1 MADIFAYAIGIMYTP
16 GPINLLGLGSGLNKQ
31 TRSHLGFF
39 IGVGSAMFI
48 LFVLLGYLGLQVI
61 NPQFLPYVSLIGC
74 GYILYIAWKVAKA
87 KVQVS
92 DTSADASLSFFDGLF
107 MQLLNPKA
115 LVATLPI
122 ATIQFPSADI
132 TGAAIVFWS
141 LILAILAFGAPTS
154 YSLAGLVLGK
164 QVSRPGV
171 FNVFNKLMAV
181 LLVYVA
187 LMIAY
192 EHVLTPLM
200 AYKIDHP

>member
-16 GPINLLGLGSGLNKQ
+16 GPINLLGLSSGLNKQ

-87 KVQVS
+87 KVQVN
-92 DTSADASLSFFDGLF
+92 DASADASLSFFDGLF

-122 ATIQFPSADI
+122 ATIQFPSVNI

-154 YSLAGLVLGK
+154 YSFAGLMLGK

-171 FNVFNKLMAV
+171 FNVFNKLMAI

-192 EHVLTPLM
+192 EHVLTPLL
-200 AYKIDHP
+200 A

>member
-154 YSLAGLVLGK
+154 YSLAGLMLGK

-171 FNVFNKLMAV
+171 FNVFNKLMAI

-200 AYKIDHP
+200 A

>member
-16 GPINLLGLGSGLNKQ
+16 GPINLLGLSSGLNKQ

-74 GYILYIAWKVAKA
+74 GYILYIAWKVAKV

-164 QVSRPGV
+164 QVSRRGV
-171 FNVFNKLMAV
+171 FNVFNKLMAA

-200 AYKIDHP
+200 A

>member
-16 GPINLLGLGSGLNKQ
+16 GPINLLGLSSGLNKQ

-87 KVQVS
+87 KVQVN
-92 DTSADASLSFFDGLF
+92 DASADASLSFFDGLF

-122 ATIQFPSADI
+122 ATIQFPSVDI

-141 LILAILAFGAPTS
+141 FILAILAFGAPTS
-154 YSLAGLVLGK
+154 YSLAGLMLGK
-164 QVSRPGV
+164 QVSRPGI
-171 FNVFNKLMAV
+171 FNVFNKLMAI

-192 EHVLTPLM
+192 EHVLTPLL
-200 AYKIDHP
+200 A

>member
-16 GPINLLGLGSGLNKQ
+16 GPINLLGLSSGLNKQ

-141 LILAILAFGAPTS
+141 FILAILAFGAPTS

-192 EHVLTPLM
+192 EHVLTPLL
-200 AYKIDHP
+200 A

>member
-16 GPINLLGLGSGLNKQ
+16 GPINLLGLSSGLNKQ

-164 QVSRPGV
+164 QVSRRGV
-171 FNVFNKLMAV
+171 FNVFNKLMAA

-200 AYKIDHP
+200 A

>member
-16 GPINLLGLGSGLNKQ
+16 GPINLLGLSSGLNKQ

-92 DTSADASLSFFDGLF
+92 DTSANASLSFFDGLF

-164 QVSRPGV
+164 QVSRTGV

-200 AYKIDHP
+200 A

>member
-16 GPINLLGLGSGLNKQ
+16 GPINLLGLSSGLNKQ

-87 KVQVS
+87 KVQVN

-164 QVSRPGV
+164 QVSRRGV
-171 FNVFNKLMAV
+171 FNVFNKLMAA

-200 AYKIDHP
+200 A

>member
-16 GPINLLGLGSGLNKQ
+16 GPINLLGLSSGLNKQ

-48 LFVLLGYLGLQVI
+48 LFVLLGYLGLQMI
-61 NPQFLPYVSLIGC
+61 NQQFLPYVSLIGC
-74 GYILYIAWKVAKA
+74 GYILYIAWKVAKV

-164 QVSRPGV
+164 QVSRRGV
-171 FNVFNKLMAV
+171 FNVFNKLMAA

-200 AYKIDHP
+200 A

>member
-16 GPINLLGLGSGLNKQ
+16 GPINLLGLSSGLNKQ

-48 LFVLLGYLGLQVI
+48 LFVLLGYLGLQVF

-154 YSLAGLVLGK
+154 YSLAGLMLGK

-171 FNVFNKLMAV
+171 FNMFNKLMAI

-200 AYKIDHP
+200 A

>member
-16 GPINLLGLGSGLNKQ
+16 GPINLLGLSSGLNKQ

-154 YSLAGLVLGK
+154 YSLAGLMLGK
-164 QVSRPGV
+164 QVSRPGI

-200 AYKIDHP
+200 A

>member
-16 GPINLLGLGSGLNKQ
+16 GPINLLGLSSGLNKQ

-164 QVSRPGV
+164 QVSRPGI

-192 EHVLTPLM
+192 EHVLTPLL
-200 AYKIDHP
+200 A

>member
-1 MADIFAYAIGIMYTP
+1 MADIFGYAIGIMYTP

-164 QVSRPGV
+164 QVSRPGI

>member
-16 GPINLLGLGSGLNKQ
+16 GPINLLGLSSGLNKQ

-87 KVQVS
+87 NVKVS

-141 LILAILAFGAPTS
+141 FILAILAFGAPTS

-171 FNVFNKLMAV
+171 FYVFNKLMAI

-200 AYKIDHP
+200 A

>member
-16 GPINLLGLGSGLNKQ
+16 GPINLLGLSSGLNKQ

-74 GYILYIAWKVAKA
+74 GYILYIAWKVAKT

-154 YSLAGLVLGK
+154 YSLAGLMLGK

-171 FNVFNKLMAV
+171 FNMFNKLMAI

-200 AYKIDHP
+200 A